1 MALAWRRL
9 LIFVCAHSAKAW
21 VAPERPS
28 ILITQP
34 INNKKISMLTLQS
47 LSWSS
52 CQNKAMASFSK
63 CCIEASGWNCS
74 TNKTDKKMPKP
85 KDSKTRRVVMRSE
98 EHTSELQSRP
108 HLVCRLLLEKKKP
121 HKYI

>member
-1 MALAWRRL
+1 
-9 LIFVCAHSAKAW
+9 
-21 VAPERPS
+21 
-28 ILITQP
+28 
-34 INNKKISMLTLQS
+34 MLTLQS

-52 CQNKAMASFSK
+52 CQNKAMASFSR

-85 KDSKTRRVVMRSE
+85 KDSKTRRVVMAKTITKNGGSKRSE

-108 HLVCRLLLEKKKP
+108 HLVCRLLLEKKKSI
-121 HKYI
+121 KFNIFYE